1 MSLHVPEVGSPLR
14 TTLPVETVYV
24 GCVIVPTTGAE
35 GVGGCEFI
43 MTFDDTRDVQPDS
56 SLTVKLY
63 VPVGSPVTVV
73 IVPVPV
79 VVIPP
84 A

>member
-1 MSLHVPEVGSPLR
+1 MGSPVR

-35 GVGGCEFI
+35 GVGGCVFI
-43 MTFDDTRDVQPDS
+43 MTFDETSDVHPDS

-63 VPVGSPVTVV
+63 VPVGSPETVLTE
-73 IVPVPV
+73 PAPV